1 MFVMF
6 QMFHFGFLQVL
17 DFKVMFQCS
26 NVPKKY
32 GPVTGEVEEGG
43 MAKRQG
49 DCRRD
54 HSLFQ
59 AKWNIIK

>member
-17 DFKVMFQCS
+17 EFKVMFQCS

-32 GPVTGEVEEGG
+32 GPVTGEVEERG
-43 MAKRQG
+43 MAKSRGTVAGTIHYFRQNG
-49 DCRRD
+49 T
-54 HSLFQ
+54 L
-59 AKWNIIK
+59 